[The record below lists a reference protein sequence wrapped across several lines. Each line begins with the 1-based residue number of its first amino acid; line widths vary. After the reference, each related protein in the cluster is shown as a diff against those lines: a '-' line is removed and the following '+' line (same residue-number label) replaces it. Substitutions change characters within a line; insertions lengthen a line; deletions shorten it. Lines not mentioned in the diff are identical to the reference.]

1 MLFRSEKPEGLFKDT
16 LYFSA
21 RLEPTATGQPL
32 ARLGNGEVQALLQR
46 ETAEKLDA
54 AGAAMSGD
62 AIPPVVGRPEP
73 EGPDGEVPLELRHV
87 GTFVA
92 NEMKS
97 AEMDERDPS

>member
-1 MLFRSEKPEGLFKDT
+1 M
-16 LYFSA
+16 
-21 RLEPTATGQPL
+21 
-32 ARLGNGEVQALLQR
+32 QALLQR